1 MNDKED
7 GLREVVHEQ
16 NTSTIPKEVD
26 YNEEQIHVLLLSLNL
41 VARLAAMDTDVYS
54 RTLAMQVNKGETDF
68 NNAAALQKQVDEL
81 QTQWKLET
89 TAIPNLVSSI
99 HRLHSTCIQL
109 ASQSDQLATENQA
122 LAKQHVASAN
132 RIHNLEAAVQKLYD
146 KNQRLKQKLS
156 TKKLEQ
162 KSLFQNVKTY
172 VRAYHKQELQLDQER
187 LASQLMAHERVIMA
201 GNRSRTSSL
210 DQIMVGNRSRTSSR
224 DTAFSDLDV
233 AAMYPLDEFSNS
245 DNYSV
250 ASSVSSS
257 GVASL
262 ITDEGIA
269 TLRLELFEPEDEE
282 IVLRYPA
289 KAKVG
294 LQFHRMRLHAS
305 QGVLQDPHD
314 TKESST
320 PSAANFS
327 SIHKKFDS
335 FLGKKEEVSALVVC
349 GHYGF
354 DETLN
359 LLRPCLGSCLVA
371 VNGESLD
378 EGVSCAQIKS
388 MTRDST
394 FTLSFRRIPLTA
406 KQKDILDHAS
416 KTTESKFKAGSL
428 ELIDGF
434 SVEINEHDG
443 SSGETNAAKGFKEM
457 VEKAAKSAK
466 SKFKRGSLS
475 FDPLEAGTDGLGLVE
490 LDGANDTPKAA
501 HDSNLEPNPVETPTP
516 ETAEFMA
523 QEVNDTSAVKLRKQ
537 MQSVGLKF
545 KSLF

>member
-1 MNDKED
+1 MTDKLD
-7 GLREVVHEQ
+7 GLAESVHQHNTTTTPQEDTDSEQ
-16 NTSTIPKEVD
+16 R
-26 YNEEQIHVLLLSLNL
+26 IHVLLQSLDL
-41 VARLAAMDTDVYS
+41 VARLAAMDTDMYS
-54 RTLAMQVNKGETDF
+54 RTLALQVNKGETDC
-68 NNAAALQKQVDEL
+68 NNAAALQMRVDEL
-81 QTQWKLET
+81 QSQWKLET
-89 TAIPNLVSSI
+89 TAIPNLISSI

-122 LAKQHVASAN
+122 LTKQHVASTN
-132 RIHNLEAAVQKLYD
+132 RILKLEVAIQKLYN

-156 TKKLEQ
+156 KQKSEQ

-172 VRAYHKQELQLDQER
+172 VRAYHKQELQLDQEH
-187 LASQLMAHERVIMA
+187 LASQVMAHERVIMA

-210 DQIMVGNRSRTSSR
+210 DQVMVQNRSRTSSR
-224 DTAFSDLDV
+224 DTTFSDLDA
-233 AAMYPLDEFSNS
+233 AAMYPLDEFFNNDS
-245 DNYSV
+245 YSV

-257 GVASL
+257 GVTSL

-269 TLRLELFEPEDEE
+269 TLRLELFEPDDEE
-282 IVLRYPA
+282 IVLHYPA
-289 KAKVG
+289 NTRVG
-294 LQFHRMRLHAS
+294 LQFYRMQLQAS

-314 TKESST
+314 TNESTT

-327 SIHKKFDS
+327 SLHKTFDS
-335 FLGKKEEVSALVVC
+335 FLGRKVESSALVVC
-349 GHYGF
+349 GHFGF

-378 EGVSCAQIKS
+378 EGVSFAQIRS
-388 MTRDST
+388 MTHDST

-416 KTTESKFKAGSL
+416 KTTESKFKAGAL
-428 ELIDGF
+428 ELMDGF
-434 SVEINEHDG
+434 SVEMNEHEG
-443 SSGETNAAKGFKEM
+443 SSVETNAAKGFKEM
-457 VEKAAKSAK
+457 MEKAAKSAK

-475 FDPLEAGTDGLGLVE
+475 CDVLEGGTDGLVE
-490 LDGANDTPKAA
+490 MDRANDVPKVA
-501 HDSNLEPNPVETPTP
+501 HISNLELNQVETTST
-516 ETAEFMA
+516 ETAEFRA
-523 QEVNDTSAVKLRKQ
+523 QEMNTTPAVKLRKQ